1 MGKIAES
8 ATKNDLT
15 PAKLEVNG
23 VEIAYKDLSIDNII
37 DWCKAHGKVEWL
49 KTISQTK
56 VEVKKYPRKKEVKI
70 GKDGKPE
77 LTKNGKSVKMVSVAD
92 KSQPPVIEK
101 KRITFVQI
109 KKAFAEEFAP
119 DILPVAKSKGLNMY
133 DKLDN
138 L

>member
-1 MGKIAES
+1 MKKIIS
-8 ATKNDLT
+8 LFTLLLILLT
-15 PAKLEVNG
+15 CSCGNEQGETNLNSKEFYQGTHQINLV
-23 VEIAYKDLSIDNII
+23 
-37 DWCKAHGKVEWL
+37 
-49 KTISQTK
+49 KTDKFI
-56 VEVKKYPRKKEVKI
+56 
-70 GKDGKPE
+70 
-77 LTKNGKSVKMVSVAD
+77 TKNGKSVKMVSVAD